1 MSEDAASLH
10 IELLAMQLQ
19 QSPERA
25 FASATAAAHG
35 GHLAAQLLLA
45 QMHMEGKGTR
55 VDPETAVLWYSV
67 AANQGS
73 ATAMNLLGRCHEL
86 GQGTPPSPALAVVW
100 YRRAADAGLDW
111 ACTTWPT

>member
-1 MSEDAASLH
+1 
-10 IELLAMQLQ
+10 
-19 QSPERA
+19 
-25 FASATAAAHG
+25 
-35 GHLAAQLLLA
+35 
-45 QMHMEGKGTR
+45 MEGKGTR